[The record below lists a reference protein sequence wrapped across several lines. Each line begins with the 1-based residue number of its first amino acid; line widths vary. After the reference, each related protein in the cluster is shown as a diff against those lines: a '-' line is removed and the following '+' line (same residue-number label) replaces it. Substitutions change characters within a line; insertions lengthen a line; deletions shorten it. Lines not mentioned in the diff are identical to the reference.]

1 MTLRVEVDE
10 DLQPT
15 DLLDKSALFW
25 SKKHIGGMYLSC
37 GKTIEW

>member
-10 DLQPT
+10 ETMQPT

-25 SKKHIGGMYLSC
+25 SKKHLQGMEPI
-37 GKTIEW
+37 K